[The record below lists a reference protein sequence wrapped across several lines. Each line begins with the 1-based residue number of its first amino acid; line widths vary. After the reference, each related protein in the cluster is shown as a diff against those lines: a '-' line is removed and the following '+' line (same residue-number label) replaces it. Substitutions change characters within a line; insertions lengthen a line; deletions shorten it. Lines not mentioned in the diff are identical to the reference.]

1 MNDIRLM
8 NNFELVMIRYLDN
21 FIALSVTKITD
32 ANKNE
37 IFVLEKEYLTKN
49 IFAWITPSF
58 YLILPK
64 F

>member
-8 NNFELVMIRYLDN
+8 NNFELVMIRFLDN
-21 FIALSVTKITD
+21 SIVPSVTKITD